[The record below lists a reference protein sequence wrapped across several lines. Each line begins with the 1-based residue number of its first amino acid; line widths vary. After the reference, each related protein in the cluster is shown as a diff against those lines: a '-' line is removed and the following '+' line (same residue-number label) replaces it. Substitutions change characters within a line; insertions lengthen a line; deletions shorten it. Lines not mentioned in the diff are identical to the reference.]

1 MEIRLTSNGE
11 VIIWINYKKEREVE
25 LVRKLVMD
33 LIKNNKNLDIL
44 SNE

>member
-1 MEIRLTSNGE
+1 MEIRLASNGE
-11 VIIWINYKKEREVE
+11 VMIWINYKKEQEVE
-25 LVRKLVMD
+25 LIRKLVID